1 MTVTAYPEL
10 GAAVVADAVAVLAD
24 LPGWR
29 LDEARWT
36 TVAEAVAELS
46 EAVRDRDPD
55 AFGAAAVDLELAV
68 PRRITRIG
76 DEPVVPPPARVLELA
91 NELVRTLVGD
101 TGDRYRAQE
110 PAGEDRPGDRRAG

>member
-1 MTVTAYPEL
+1 MTVTAFPEL
-10 GAAVVADAVAVLAD
+10 GAAVVVDALAVLAD

-36 TVAEAVAELS
+36 AVDEAVVELS
-46 EAVRDRDPD
+46 RAVLERDRD
-55 AFGAAAVDLELAV
+55 AFGVAAADLELAV

-91 NELVRTLVGD
+91 NELVRTLAGD
-101 TGDRYRAQE
+101 TGDRYRAEE
-110 PAGEDRPGDRRAG
+110 PTGEDQPGDRRAG